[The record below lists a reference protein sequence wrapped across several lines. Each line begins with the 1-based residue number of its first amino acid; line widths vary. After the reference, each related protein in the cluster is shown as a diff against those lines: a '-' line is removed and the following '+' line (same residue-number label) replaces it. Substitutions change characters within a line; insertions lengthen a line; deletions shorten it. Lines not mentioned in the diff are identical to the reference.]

1 MELSAIIVTAKSRSL
16 FMYRAPSQIFNRV
29 LNTEAATRKRAI
41 KIRAIK
47 KSSIKRTVYKSFLKA
62 CNFIKKRLQHVF
74 SCNIAKF

>member
-16 FMYRAPSQIFNRV
+16 FMYKAPSQIFNRV

-47 KSSIKRTVYKSFLKA
+47 KSSKKEL
-62 CNFIKKRLQHVF
+62 FIKV
-74 SCNIAKF
+74 S